1 MSPEQALGGPVDG
14 RADVF
19 ALAATLYHLFTGA
32 LPGVKPHRTCD
43 DAHRCNS
50 CVPRRLSRVLG
61 KALEY
66 DRDARYASARE
77 LAHDLTRVRLGMPVR
92 ARGPNWIRRLRMWW
106 QDRS

>member
-1 MSPEQALGGPVDG
+1 METKPTEAILAGMV
-14 RADVF
+14 AAF
-19 ALAATLYHLFTGA
+19 AFF
-32 LPGVKPHRTCD
+32 D
-43 DAHRCNS
+43 
-50 CVPRRLSRVLG
+50 CVPRRLARVLG

-92 ARGPNWIRRLRMWW
+92 ARGPSWIRRLRMGW